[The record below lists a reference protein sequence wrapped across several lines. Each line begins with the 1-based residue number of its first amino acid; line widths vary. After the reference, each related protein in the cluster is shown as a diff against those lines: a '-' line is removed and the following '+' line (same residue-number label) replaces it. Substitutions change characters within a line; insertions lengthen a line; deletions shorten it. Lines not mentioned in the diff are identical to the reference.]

1 MKYDSKNIK
10 DDKNLHKIV
19 WACAYKHTSSKNE
32 KHFYCKPIKG
42 MLTTTQHNEESERYN
57 LSHYKLNYPTYFVPF
72 RKDAT
77 ELTLENLAWSKAV
90 RLTARRYADT
100 EAESIEQYNELV
112 FAAMKEILPIIQN
125 DANELISD
133 NLTDEQMANINA
145 IKNFTI

>member
-32 KHFYCKPIKG
+32 KQFYCKPIKG

>member
-19 WACAYKHTSSKNE
+19 WACAYKHTCSKNE

>member
-100 EAESIEQYNELV
+100 KTESIEQYNELV
-112 FAAMKEILPIIQN
+112 FAAMKEVLPIIQN

-133 NLTDEQMANINA
+133 NLTDEQIANINA
-145 IKNFTI
+145 IKNLTI

>member
-1 MKYDSKNIK
+1 
-10 DDKNLHKIV
+10 
-19 WACAYKHTSSKNE
+19 
-32 KHFYCKPIKG
+32 

-57 LSHYKLNYPTYFVPF
+57 LNHYKLNYPTYFVPF

-112 FAAMKEILPIIQN
+112 FAAMKEVLPIIQN

-133 NLTDEQMANINA
+133 NLTDEQITNINA
-145 IKNFTI
+145 IKNLTI

>member
-19 WACAYKHTSSKNE
+19 WACAYKHTSFKTE

-57 LSHYKLNYPTYFVPF
+57 LNHYKLNYPTYFVPF

-112 FAAMKEILPIIQN
+112 LSAIKELLPIMQK
-125 DANELISD
+125 DASELITD
-133 NLTDEQMANINA
+133 NLTPEQMANINA
-145 IKNFTI
+145 IKNLTI